1 MAASSLSISNVPIVA
16 WAIWILLCGN
26 YLDYALHQLVNVAA
40 SGSISDL
47 QLEQAK
53 ALQET
58 GWWPSSS
65 NISSACDW
73 DGITCNAGGS
83 VTSIDRSYN
92 GFGGQLK
99 LNFSFFPDLVSLNL
113 SGNNLHGHIPL
124 EIGMLKNLTSLYLYS
139 NMLVGPLPTT
149 LVHLTNLEFV
159 YLDENKINGSI
170 PSEIGMLKNLTFL
183 SLSLNMLVGPIPSTI
198 GHLTNLRNLYLD
210 GNKINGSIPPEIWML
225 KNLTILYL
233 SSNMLVGPIPTT
245 LGHLTNLK
253 RLYLSQNK
261 INGSIP
267 SEIGML
273 KNLTTLYLDSNM
285 LVDPIPSTIGHLT
298 NLEKLYLDG
307 NKINGSIPPEIGML
321 KNLIFLSLSSN
332 LLISPIPTTLG
343 HLTNLEYLDLSQ
355 NKINGSIPPEIG
367 MLENLTTLYLH
378 SNMLVG
384 PIPFIWD
391 NLTYLEYLDLS
402 INYLTGSI
410 PYHEHNLY
418 WVKHVNLSHNFLS
431 GDIPVALGTAA
442 VGRLLSLDLSY
453 NNLTGHI
460 PPSLIKIKE
469 INLSH
474 NSLKGQ
480 IPDGFDKHHKSH
492 TLIGNMDLC
501 GQFKIFPPCP
511 KRKKSIA
518 TKIEI
523 FAPITTFLGFC
534 VIGGIL
540 FSRCVFKENQL
551 ELRKSKNGNIFSIW
565 NYDGHIAYEDII
577 EATEDFD
584 IRYCIGTGGYGS
596 VYKAKLPS
604 ENVVALKKLH
614 QREAENPVFF
624 RSFINEVRV
633 LTEIRHRNI
642 VKLHGFCVHKGCRF
656 LIYEYMERGSLFC
669 VLRNVD
675 EAMELDW
682 SKRVN
687 IIKGTA
693 HALSYM
699 HHECIPSIVHR
710 DISSNNILLN
720 SEFQAFIS
728 DFGTAKLLDPDSSN
742 QTLVAGTYGYIA
754 PEFAYTMTVT
764 EKCDVYSFG
773 VVALEVLM
781 GRHPGE
787 LLSSL
792 SSSSSQNMMLN
803 EILDQRLPPPNR
815 LIGQDILLVATVA
828 FACLHTQPKSRPTMK
843 CVSQEFLSR
852 KKPNVIP
859 LTTVLLP
866 QLRKQATYMAGSG
879 FAYC

>member
-1 MAASSLSISNVPIVA
+1 
-16 WAIWILLCGN
+16 
-26 YLDYALHQLVNVAA
+26 
-40 SGSISDL
+40 
-47 QLEQAK
+47 
-53 ALQET
+53 
-58 GWWPSSS
+58 
-65 NISSACDW
+65 
-73 DGITCNAGGS
+73 
-83 VTSIDRSYN
+83 
-92 GFGGQLK
+92 
-99 LNFSFFPDLVSLNL
+99 
-113 SGNNLHGHIPL
+113 
-124 EIGMLKNLTSLYLYS
+124 MLKNLTSLDLSS
-139 NMLVGPLPTT
+139 NMLVGPIPTTLVHLRILSLSFNKINGSIPPKIGMLKNLFSLSLYSNMLAGPIPTT
-149 LVHLTNLEFV
+149 LVHLTNLRM
-159 YLDENKINGSI
+159 LDLGGNKINGSIPPKIGMLKNLTFLYLDSNMLVGPIPPTLVHLTNLRTLYLGPNQINGFI
-170 PSEIGMLKNLTFL
+170 PSEIGMLKNLTNLVL
-183 SLSLNMLVGPIPSTI
+183 SSNMLIGPIPSTI
-198 GHLTNLRNLYLD
+198 GHLTNLR
-210 GNKINGSIPPEIWML
+210 
-225 KNLTILYL
+225 
-233 SSNMLVGPIPTT
+233 
-245 LGHLTNLK
+245 
-253 RLYLSQNK
+253 R
-261 INGSIP
+261 
-267 SEIGML
+267 
-273 KNLTTLYLDSNM
+273 
-285 LVDPIPSTIGHLT
+285 
-298 NLEKLYLDG
+298 
-307 NKINGSIPPEIGML
+307 
-321 KNLIFLSLSSN
+321 
-332 LLISPIPTTLG
+332 
-343 HLTNLEYLDLSQ
+343 LDLSQ

-367 MLENLTTLYLH
+367 MLKNLSYLNLS
-378 SNMLVG
+378 SNVLVG
-384 PIPFIWD
+384 PILSH
-391 NLTYLEYLDLS
+391 LTNLEYLDLS
-402 INYLTGSI
+402 VNYLNGSI
-410 PYHEHNLY
+410 PYHNDNFY
-418 WVKHVNLSHNFLS
+418 WMRDVNLSHNYIS
-431 GDIPVALGTAA
+431 GEIPVALGSNVA
-442 VGRLLSLDLSY
+442 RLSSLDLSY
-453 NNLTGHI
+453 NKLTGHI
-460 PPSLIKIKE
+460 PPSLIYIKE

-480 IPDGFDKHHKSH
+480 IPYDFDKHHKSH
-492 TLIGNMDLC
+492 TLIGNRDLC
-501 GQFKIFPPCP
+501 GQFKNIFPPCP
-511 KRKKSIA
+511 KSKKSII

-523 FAPITTFLGFC
+523 FAPITTFLGFL

-540 FSRCVFKENQL
+540 LSRCVFKENQH
-551 ELRKSKNGNIFSIW
+551 ELKESKDGNIFSIW

-604 ENVVALKKLH
+604 GNVVALKKLH
-614 QREAENPVFF
+614 QREVEDPIFF

-669 VLRNVD
+669 VLRHVD

-699 HHECIPSIVHR
+699 HHACIPAIVHR

-742 QTLVAGTYGYIA
+742 QTLVVGTYGYIA

-773 VVALEVLM
+773 VIALEVLM

-815 LIGQDILLVATVA
+815 LIGQDILLVATIA
-828 FACLHTQPKSRPTMK
+828 FACLHTQPKARPTMK
-843 CVSQEFLSR
+843 CVSQELLSR

-859 LTTVLLP
+859 LTTVSLP
-866 QLRKQATYMAGSG
+866 QLSKQATYMAGLG